1 MSKEVFKKMFTH
13 FDEKGQARM
22 VDVTGKPV
30 TERIAIAEG
39 IVKMKPETL
48 KMILNKKIVK
58 GDVFQVARLAGI
70 MAAKMTP
77 HLIPLCH
84 PLPITSIE
92 IDFEPDEDN
101 SQVKIKTTVKTT
113 AQTGVEMEAM
123 VATSLASL
131 TVYDMCKAVDKEM
144 IIGDIKLVYKA
155 GGKSGEFVRT

>member
-1 MSKEVFKKMFTH
+1 MFTH
-13 FDEKGQARM
+13 FDEKGRARM

-30 TERIAIAEG
+30 TERIAIVEG
-39 IVKMKPETL
+39 LVKMKAETL
-48 KMILNKKIVK
+48 EKILNKEIAK

-84 PLPITSIE
+84 PLPITSVE
-92 IDFEPDEDN
+92 IDFEPDKEN

-131 TVYDMCKAVDKEM
+131 TLYDMCKAVDKEM
-144 IIGDIKLVYKA
+144 VIGDIKLVYKT
-155 GGKSGEFVRT
+155 GGKSGEFIRT

>member
-1 MSKEVFKKMFTH
+1 MFTH

-30 TERIAIAEG
+30 TERIAITEG
-39 IVKMKPETL
+39 IVRMKSETL
-48 KMILNKKIVK
+48 KMILNKEIAK

-70 MAAKMTP
+70 MASKMTP

-84 PLPITSIE
+84 PIPITSVE
-92 IDFEPDEDN
+92 IDFEPDEKN

-123 VATSLASL
+123 VATSLAAL
-131 TVYDMCKAVDKEM
+131 TIYDMCKAVDKEM
-144 IIGDIKLVYKA
+144 VIEDIKLVYKA
-155 GGKSGEFVRT
+155 GGKSGEFFRV

>member
-1 MSKEVFKKMFTH
+1 MSLTH

-30 TERIAIAEG
+30 TERIAITEG

-48 KMILNKKIVK
+48 KMILNREIAK

-84 PLPITSIE
+84 PLPITSVE
-92 IDFEPDEDN
+92 IDFEPDEEN

-113 AQTGVEMEAM
+113 SQTGVEMEAM
-123 VATSLASL
+123 VATSLAAL

-155 GGKSGEFVRT
+155 GGKSGEFVRV

>member
-1 MSKEVFKKMFTH
+1 MKFTH
-13 FDEKGQARM
+13 FDEKGRARM
-22 VDVTGKPV
+22 VDVTGKAV
-30 TERIAIAEG
+30 TERIAITEG

-48 KMILNKKIVK
+48 KMILNKEIAK

-84 PLPITSIE
+84 PLPITSVE
-92 IDFEPDEDN
+92 IDFEADEEK

-123 VATSLASL
+123 VATSLAAL
-131 TVYDMCKAVDKEM
+131 TIYDMCKAVDKEM
-144 IIGDIKLVYKA
+144 EIDEIKLIYKA
-155 GGKSGEFVRT
+155 GGKSGEFKRT

>member
-1 MSKEVFKKMFTH
+1 MKLTH
-13 FDEKGQARM
+13 FDEKGRARM
-22 VDVTGKPV
+22 VDVTEKPV
-30 TERIAIAEG
+30 THRVAVVEG

-48 KMILNKKIVK
+48 KMILNKEIAK

-84 PLPITSIE
+84 PLPITSVE
-92 IDFEPDEDN
+92 IDFEADEKN
-101 SQVKIKTTVKTT
+101 CQVKIKSTVKTT

-123 VATSLASL
+123 TATSVAAL

-144 IIGDIKLVYKA
+144 IVGEIKLIYKS
-155 GGKSGEFVRT
+155 GGKSGEFVRAS